1 MADPSGEILHKE
13 RRSWVEESISEASR
27 RRRGL
32 GGRWGDMHRRVDRV
46 QNKLVGVLK
55 AREVNFKGGSK
66 ENINSTEIK

>member
-1 MADPSGEILHKE
+1 MADPSREILHKE
-13 RRSWVEESISEASR
+13 RRSWVEESISEAS